1 MEIAGETVGVA
12 HQLVDI
18 GDAKNALKQGKRV
31 KNTSW
36 GKDKKFIFEQVPSS
50 VPSKFVEKMTS
61 LPKSVKDY
69 FQKTFESEKI
79 DVIYYHNQIALVSDS
94 NLISSYS
101 FSNEDVLSKDWVIL
115 D

>member
-36 GKDKKFIFEQVPSS
+36 GKDKKFILN
-50 VPSKFVEKMTS
+50 KS
-61 LPKSVKDY
+61 LRLY
-69 FQKTFESEKI
+69 
-79 DVIYYHNQIALVSDS
+79 L
-94 NLISSYS
+94 
-101 FSNEDVLSKDWVIL
+101 LSLLKK
-115 D
+115 